1 MPRAAQKT
9 KSLPAPVL
17 DGPDPHMHRGKC
29 TICKHAQRAEIE
41 RAFVDW
47 CSPLEI
53 TEMFGLKSRATI
65 YRHARARGLFELRRR
80 NLHFGLG
87 RIAEQVAHVQ
97 PSAANVI
104 AAFIAMARID
114 GRGEWIRGTRFDK
127 RQACER
133 LTWEE
138 DWAAVR
144 EDQLEDVLN
153 GGLSDMLIGQRKH
166 RKEFEKYAV
175 KLAAEAAEAAKE
187 AERKAEREKQAA
199 QKEVASPEKTEPPQQ
214 EETKQQPEQES
225 QPQQE
230 DHDGAAAAPPNAPAN
245 PAQEKKKPEPE
256 TERPSPIPRPPPTI
270 PPVED
275 LGPYTGMPR
284 PREKI
289 GFARRRWRPPL
300 H

>member
-1 MPRAAQKT
+1 MPRAAQKP
-9 KSLPAPVL
+9 KIAPAAVL
-17 DGPDPHMHRGKC
+17 DGPDPHLHRGKC
-29 TICKHAQRAEIE
+29 TICKHPQRAEIE

-87 RIAEQVAHVQ
+87 RIAEHVADVK

-104 AAFIAMARID
+104 AAFIAMAKID
-114 GRGEWIRGTRFDK
+114 GRGEWVRGTRFDT
-127 RQACER
+127 RQACDR
-133 LTWEE
+133 LTWED

-144 EDQLEDVLN
+144 ENQLEDVLN
-153 GGLSDMLIGQRKH
+153 GGLPDILIGQREH
-166 RKEFEKYAV
+166 RLAFNKYKE

-199 QKEVASPEKTEPPQQ
+199 QKKAASPEKPEAPQH
-214 EETKQQPEQES
+214 PEHKE

-230 DHDGAAAAPPNAPAN
+230 PQTQQEDELAAAGPSNPPAPPV
-245 PAQEKKKPEPE
+245 QEKKKPEPE
-256 TERPSPIPRPPPTI
+256 AERPSPIPRPPPTI

-275 LGPYTGMPR
+275 RGPYTGMPR
-284 PREKI
+284 AREKI